1 MSGTNDINTN
11 FFKLLYGSNYTK
23 LRNNDDFKEASED
36 FDFTSIYDDLAS
48 ESDDGTVRKSDL
60 IDALKDEIDNLGLRT
75 QDFDRTDKSRY
86 NTDEDKNIEELIDI
100 FSDFDNDRNFSS
112 EDLKYLENMDVNYS
126 GDKITLND
134 EDGDEIQTIK
144 LERNSKETITGVEK
158 EDNR

>member
-1 MSGTNDINTN
+1 MSGTNDLNTN

-75 QDFDRTDKSRY
+75 QDFDKTDTS
-86 NTDEDKNIEELIDI
+86 
-100 FSDFDNDRNFSS
+100 
-112 EDLKYLENMDVNYS
+112 
-126 GDKITLND
+126 
-134 EDGDEIQTIK
+134 
-144 LERNSKETITGVEK
+144 
-158 EDNR
+158 